1 VEAEQGRSHHAGVVD
16 GGPVVEQLLYDVSVA
31 LPARPD
37 ERGRA
42 ILQGKW
48 VHSHKL
54 TFGFINS
61 CHNPLQKEYLSKLE
75 LAYRFSL

>member
-1 VEAEQGRSHHAGVVD
+1 MEAEQGRSHHAGVVD

-42 ILQGKW
+42 ILQENRGRQLQVDIW
-48 VHSHKL
+48 FYKL
-54 TFGFINS
+54 
-61 CHNPLQKEYLSKLE
+61 LSQSITKRIFKQIGVGL
-75 LAYRFSL
+75 